1 MRLKAIILT
10 TIVTSIVSIGLQ
22 TILFYI
28 LNGCVICGLM
38 DSYGLQTPLY
48 TTAHLIALITFT
60 LPIFA
65 GFFIYRH
72 TSKRRKLQALITFLL
87 SIAVT
92 LAGIFILIIIYLQ
105 NYKYTP

>member
-22 TILFYI
+22 TILFYV

-38 DSYGLQTPLY
+38 ESYGFKSPRF
-48 TTAHLIALITFT
+48 TTAHLIATITFF

-72 TSKRRKLQALITFLL
+72 TSKRRKLQAFITFLL
-87 SIAVT
+87 SIVVT
-92 LAGIFILIIIYLQ
+92 IAGIFLLMIVF
-105 NYKYTP
+105 